1 MKIRVVQA
9 LCTSVYIIIL
19 RFKKPNWMSCLMQM
33 SFDYT
38 DRHDRVDRSSSETDS
53 HSSWHLQ
60 SINIAP
66 LKGILETDPVRSKV
80 LKLLID
86 DSGWVSTTDLLRAAR
101 QVRPIVGAVTIGTIL
116 NGMNELVDSKL
127 IMSRTSL
134 SSGLDWAEWRINP
147 DWIHPARKLLQ
158 MLRRPRLYIRS
169 REDAKSANKEPLHGT
184 ERQSLLK
191 SE

>member
-1 MKIRVVQA
+1 
-9 LCTSVYIIIL
+9 
-19 RFKKPNWMSCLMQM
+19 MQM

-38 DRHDRVDRSSSETDS
+38 HRHDRVDKSSSETDS
-53 HSSWHLQ
+53 HCGWHLQ
-60 SINIAP
+60 SINLAP
-66 LKGILETDPVRSKV
+66 LKSILESDPVRSRV

-86 DSGWVSTTDLLRAAR
+86 DSGWVTTTDLLRAAR

-116 NGMNELVDSKL
+116 NGMNELVASKL

-169 REDAKSANKEPLHGT
+169 REDAKSTNKELVRDT
-184 ERQSLLK
+184 DRQSLLK